1 MDIQKL
7 NTELRYK
14 ATRSSGNG
22 GQNVNKVS
30 TKVELLFDVPAS
42 KHLES
47 DEKQTILRKL
57 KHLINQ
63 KGVLRI
69 VCQETRSQHENK
81 LIATQKFKAA
91 IDSAFFEHKVRKA
104 VKVPKSVIA
113 KRKENKRKQSAKK
126 INRRKVNLSKISLF
140 FISLSEIF

>member
-42 KHLES
+42 NYLDSE
-47 DEKQTILRKL
+47 EKQTILRKL

-69 VCQETRSQHENK
+69 VCQETRSQLKNK
-81 LIATQKFKAA
+81 LIATQKFNEA
-91 IDSAFFEHKVRKA
+91 IASAFFEQKERKA

-113 KRKENKRKQSAKK
+113 KRKEQKRRQSAKK
-126 INRRKVNLSKISLF
+126 QSRKKVILPKNDLF
-140 FISLSEIF
+140 FISQS

>member
-7 NTELRYK
+7 NAELRYK

-30 TKVELLFDVPAS
+30 TKVELLFDVTAS
-42 KHLES
+42 KHLDN
-47 DEKQTILRKL
+47 DEKQTILKRL
-57 KHLINQ
+57 NYLINQ

-69 VCQETRSQHENK
+69 VCQETRSQYKNK
-81 LIATQKFKAA
+81 LIATQKFKAD
-91 IDSAFFEHKVRKA
+91 IDSAFFEHKERKA

-113 KRKENKRKQSAKK
+113 KRKEQKRRQSVKKQ
-126 INRRKVNLSKISLF
+126 NRKKVNLSKISLF
-140 FISLSEIF
+140 FISQT